1 MLTDL
6 TRREELFAA
15 QMLLLLHVCRAAKSY
30 IRQKTSAIL
39 CTAFEALT
47 TFYESQSRATGR
59 APAACSGDKSLATNQ
74 ELAMLSRR
82 MRLPLSFCLGGLL
95 GALFAACG
103 GGGGGGGSASGMGA
117 PVVQPPVVQQPPP
130 PAVLTLALAPFANNL
145 SSPTFLTA
153 PPGDARQFI
162 VERAGRILVMQGGA
176 LLSQPFLDI
185 RALTDVTGEGGLLSM
200 AFDPGYASNGRFYVY
215 RTNAS
220 HDIVVERYTVSS
232 DPNRADPAPSL
243 TIIQIPHP
251 TYTNHFG
258 GLVAFGPDGYL
269 YLGTG
274 DGGSGGDPNGNAQNP
289 ASLLGKLL
297 RLDVGSASA
306 AVPYLIPATN
316 PYRNLAGSRPEI
328 WAIGLRNPWRFAFD
342 ADKLYIAD
350 VGQDQREEIDLEAAA
365 QGGLNYGWNRMEG
378 TACYLAQSCDRSGL
392 ALPVLDYSH
401 ADAGSPC
408 SITGGYVYRG
418 AAIPEL
424 AGRYVYSDYCAG
436 FLRSFL
442 ALDRTV
448 TEQREWNVA
457 KVGQAA
463 SFGQDGQGELYVL
476 GATAIWKI
484 VRGQ

>member
-1 MLTDL
+1 MHRFLAGYHFFGKPIA
-6 TRREELFAA
+6 RHRP
-15 QMLLLLHVCRAAKSY
+15 RAW
-30 IRQKTSAIL
+30 RIL
-39 CTAFEALT
+39 PGT
-47 TFYESQSRATGR
+47 
-59 APAACSGDKSLATNQ
+59 SLATDP
-74 ELAMLSRR
+74 EAAMLSRR
-82 MRLPLSFCLGGLL
+82 RHLPLSLFLTGLL
-95 GALFAACG
+95 GVLAAACG
-103 GGGGGGGSASGMGA
+103 GGGGGSPAGTDV
-117 PVVQPPVVQQPPP
+117 PVVQPPVVQPPVVQPPVVQPPP
-130 PAVLTLALAPFANNL
+130 ALTLALAPFAANL

-176 LLSQPFLDI
+176 LLAQPFLDL

-200 AFDPGYASNGRFYVY
+200 AFDPGYPANGRFYVY
-215 RTNAS
+215 RTNAN
-220 HDIVVERYTVSS
+220 HDIVVERYTVSA
-232 DPNRADPAPSL
+232 DPNRADPASGL
-243 TIIQIPHP
+243 TIIQIAHP
-251 TYTNHFG
+251 IYTNHFG
-258 GLVAFGPDGYL
+258 GLAAFGPDGYL

-289 ASLLGKLL
+289 GSLLGKLL
-297 RLDVGSASA
+297 RLDVANASQ

-316 PYRNLAGSRPEI
+316 PYRNQAGSRPEI

-342 ADKLYIAD
+342 AGQLYIAD

-378 TACYLAQSCDRSGL
+378 TACYLAQTCDRSGL
-392 ALPVLDYSH
+392 TLPLLDYSH

-424 AGRYVYSDYCAG
+424 AGRYFYSDYCTG

-442 ALDRTV
+442 AAGRAV
-448 TEQREWNVA
+448 TDARDWNVA
-457 KVGQAA
+457 RPGPVV
-463 SFGQDGQGELYVL
+463 SFGRDGQGELYVI

>member
-1 MLTDL
+1 
-6 TRREELFAA
+6 
-15 QMLLLLHVCRAAKSY
+15 
-30 IRQKTSAIL
+30 
-39 CTAFEALT
+39 
-47 TFYESQSRATGR
+47 
-59 APAACSGDKSLATNQ
+59 
-74 ELAMLSRR
+74 
-82 MRLPLSFCLGGLL
+82 
-95 GALFAACG
+95 
-103 GGGGGGGSASGMGA
+103 
-117 PVVQPPVVQQPPP
+117 
-130 PAVLTLALAPFANNL
+130 
-145 SSPTFLTA
+145 
-153 PPGDARQFI
+153 
-162 VERAGRILVMQGGA
+162 
-176 LLSQPFLDI
+176 
-185 RALTDVTGEGGLLSM
+185 
-200 AFDPGYASNGRFYVY
+200 
-215 RTNAS
+215 
-220 HDIVVERYTVSS
+220 
-232 DPNRADPAPSL
+232 
-243 TIIQIPHP
+243 
-251 TYTNHFG
+251 
-258 GLVAFGPDGYL
+258 
-269 YLGTG
+269 
-274 DGGSGGDPNGNAQNP
+274 
-289 ASLLGKLL
+289 
-297 RLDVGSASA
+297 
-306 AVPYLIPATN
+306 LIPATN

>member
-1 MLTDL
+1 MK
-6 TRREELFAA
+6 A
-15 QMLLLLHVCRAAKSY
+15 Y
-30 IRQKTSAIL
+30 
-39 CTAFEALT
+39 
-47 TFYESQSRATGR
+47 R
-59 APAACSGDKSLATNQ
+59 APAAASLAHPPEHESTYLATNP
-74 ELAMLSRR
+74 EAAMPSMRR
-82 MRLPLSFCLGGLL
+82 RLPLSLLFTGLL
-95 GALFAACG
+95 GALAAGCG
-103 GGGGGGGSASGMGA
+103 GGGGGGGSPAGMGA
-117 PVVQPPVVQQPPP
+117 PVVQPPAPAPAPVPVPVPVPVPP
-130 PAVLTLALAPFANNL
+130 PAALTLALAPFASSL
-145 SSPTFLTA
+145 ASPTFLTA

-200 AFDPGYASNGRFYVY
+200 AFDPHYATNGRFYVY

-220 HDIVVERYTVSS
+220 HDIVVERYTASG
-232 DPNRADPAPSL
+232 DPDRADPASSL

-251 TYTNHFG
+251 TFTNHFG

-274 DGGSGGDPNGNAQNP
+274 DGGSAGDPNGNAQNLG
-289 ASLLGKLL
+289 SLLGKLL
-297 RLDVGSASA
+297 RLDVATASQ

-316 PYRNLAGSRPEI
+316 PYRNQAGARPEI
-328 WAIGLRNPWRFAFD
+328 WASGLRNPWRYAFD
-342 ADKLYIAD
+342 ADQLYIAD

-378 TACYLAQSCDRSGL
+378 ASCYLAQTCDQSGL

-401 ADAGSPC
+401 ADASNPC

-424 AGRYVYSDYCAG
+424 AGRYFYSDYCAG

-442 ALDRTV
+442 AAGRTV
-448 TEQREWNVA
+448 TEQRAWNVA
-457 KVGQAA
+457 KVAQAT
-463 SFGQDGQGELYVL
+463 SFGRDGQGELYVL
-476 GATAIWKI
+476 GANAIWKI